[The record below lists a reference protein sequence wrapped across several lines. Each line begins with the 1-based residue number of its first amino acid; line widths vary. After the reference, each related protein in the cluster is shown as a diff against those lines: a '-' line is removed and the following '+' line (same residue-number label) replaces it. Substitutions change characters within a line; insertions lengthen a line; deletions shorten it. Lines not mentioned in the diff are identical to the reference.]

1 MSPNRH
7 AHKLL
12 ILLVLV
18 LLLPCTAVA
27 QEFAVDLNGF
37 RLWQYKDTVKAYFG
51 EPFQTQKND
60 EYSAEA
66 YQVTDSSYMV
76 IEHWDKYPDNIYSI
90 QITRYPTKMLPFKG
104 LVLGDPAKKVQ
115 EVLGKPSRTKKLEK
129 PPVTI
134 NYYDKTNYSTEID
147 ADGRL
152 YSIKIHVTEEFMN
165 NADDKFDQWAA
176 FKKAV
181 LAKDM
186 KAVLELLRPDVEI
199 SRNGDVLS
207 IKKRYEDFCEKPDG
221 DFVKALIGESNSVLE
236 ELGKTEPEMEMRL
249 AENVGVGRVYKF
261 YKGKI
266 LKEIVFFPYNGKYR
280 VYEIAFRGKEDKKKG
295 KTK

>member
-1 MSPNRH
+1 
-7 AHKLL
+7 
-12 ILLVLV
+12 
-18 LLLPCTAVA
+18 
-27 QEFAVDLNGF
+27 
-37 RLWQYKDTVKAYFG
+37 
-51 EPFQTQKND
+51 
-60 EYSAEA
+60 
-66 YQVTDSSYMV
+66 MV
-76 IEHWDKYPDNIYSI
+76 IEHWEKYPDNIYSI

-104 LVLGDPAKKVQ
+104 LVLGDPARKVEQ
-115 EVLGKPSRTKKLEK
+115 ALGKPSRTEKLEK

-152 YSIKIHVTEEFMN
+152 YSIKIHVTNEFMN
-165 NADDKFDQWAA
+165 DAEVGFAQWEA

-186 KAVLELLRPDVEI
+186 KAILELLRPDVEI
-199 SRNGDVLS
+199 SRDGVVLY
-207 IKKRYEDFCEKPDG
+207 IKKRYEDFRAKPDD
-221 DFVKALIGESNSVLE
+221 DFVKALINERNSVLE
-236 ELGKTEPEMEMRL
+236 ELGKTEPEGEMRI
-249 AENVGVGRVYKF
+249 AENVGVGQVYKF
-261 YKGKI
+261 HKGKI

>member
-1 MSPNRH
+1 
-7 AHKLL
+7 L
-12 ILLVLV
+12 IFFV

-27 QEFAVDLNGF
+27 QEFATDLNGF
-37 RLWQYKDTVKAYFG
+37 RLWQYKEAAQTYFG
-51 EPFQTQKND
+51 KPFQTQKND
-60 EYSAEA
+60 EYSLEA
-66 YQVTDSSYMV
+66 YQVTDRSYMV
-76 IEHWDKYPDNIYSI
+76 IEHWEKYPDNVYSI
-90 QITRYPTKMLPFKG
+90 QLTRYPTKMLPFKG
-104 LVLGDPAKKVQ
+104 LVLGDPARKV
-115 EVLGKPSRTKKLEK
+115 EEALGKPSRTKKLEK

-134 NYYDKTNYSTEID
+134 NYYDKANYSTEID

-152 YSIKIHVTEEFMN
+152 YSIKLHVTSEFMN
-165 NADDKFDQWAA
+165 DADDDFDQWAA

-186 KAVLELLRPDVEI
+186 KAILELVRPDVEI
-199 SRNGDVLS
+199 SRDGKVLS
-207 IKKRYEDFCEKPDG
+207 IKKRYEDFRAKPDD

-236 ELGKTEPEMEMRL
+236 EIEKTEPEGEMRI

-280 VYEIAFRGKEDKKKG
+280 VYEIAFREKEDKKKG
-295 KTK
+295 KTKQISREKK

>member
-7 AHKLL
+7 VHKLL
-12 ILLVLV
+12 ILLV

-27 QEFAVDLNGF
+27 QEFAADLNGF
-37 RLWQYKDTVKAYFG
+37 RLWQYKDTAQTYFG
-51 EPFQTQKND
+51 KPFQTQKND
-60 EYSAEA
+60 EYAYEA
-66 YQVTDSSYMV
+66 YQVTDSSYLV
-76 IEHWDKYPDNIYSI
+76 IEHWEKYPDNIYSI

-104 LVLGDPAKKVQ
+104 LVLGDPAKKVEQ
-115 EVLGKPSRTKKLEK
+115 TLGRPSRTKKLEK
-129 PPVTI
+129 PPVTV

-152 YSIKIHVTEEFMN
+152 YSIKIHVTGEFMN
-165 NADDKFDQWAA
+165 DADDEFDQWAA

-199 SRNGDVLS
+199 FRGGDVLS
-207 IKKRYEDFCEKPDG
+207 IKKRYEDFRVKPDA
-221 DFVKALIGESNSVLE
+221 DFVKALINERNSVLE
-236 ELGKTEPEMEMRL
+236 ELGKTEPEAQMRV
-249 AENVGVGRVYKF
+249 AENMGVGRVYKF
-261 YKGKI
+261 KKGKI

-280 VYEIAFRGKEDKKKG
+280 VYEIAFRGKEVKKKG